1 MVMERGACSSL
12 GWRSAPVLGSVGCQ
26 DRGHSSLGDQRVS
39 PGSSTYGFWGWSGA
53 IYSSLWTYWN
63 GNFKTYLKGLLWGV
77 NETHYQRLSLVPS
90 TQYTL
95 NKWVQFSWL
104 WLGRC
109 GPPSLL
115 KAQFGGRIITS
126 SLGCFRWEQLSLLW
140 ALDRSCHL
148 LLAATCHC
156 AVFILCYKFSY
167 STVRSWRKEL
177 VSDLFFSS

>member
-1 MVMERGACSSL
+1 MVMERGACNSL

-109 GPPSLL
+109 GPSSLL

-126 SLGCFRWEQLSLLW
+126 SLEHFWVASGESSSLSSEHSI
-140 ALDRSCHL
+140 DRVTYYL
-148 LLAATCHC
+148 LLRVIA
-156 AVFILCYKFSY
+156 LY
-167 STVRSWRKEL
+167 
-177 VSDLFFSS
+177 LFYVTSSPIVLYVPGGKN